1 MDVATGGHDK
11 GHESGYAPST
21 TGFVSMKLWAT
32 PPAANFPLQAPQLLL
47 QPGTNGPAAVGAA
60 AKTSE
65 LEDSRSVFMLR
76 NGGRGVSAA
85 TGAVAG
91 GGGGDGG
98 HRRKV
103 RVSVTGTVNGQAVST
118 ECTIDPSHPLA
129 DVTKDIAMSL
139 GVGRQWSNYCL
150 RHGESDTLLS
160 DKTLRKLVKDG
171 DVLKFSTSPAQLARL
186 DVKDLESEDE
196 LVVKRAAFILQKHMK
211 EEEFV
216 DEFLA
221 LRGLER
227 LQDMLAAIFVKQNLV
242 NICRP
247 VTAIL
252 IKLVSSDPTAE
263 NSPIQCYGFD
273 VVSNALSSQSS
284 FLPTLVQRLLATDYI
299 LQLNS
304 LHLVN
309 ILFRKATDRYRGE
322 FVYQLDSLKIR
333 QVVLS
338 LMRTQPPEDLGK
350 QLVEFQRL
358 LIQEGHRRK
367 RLPVDTRN
375 PEHEAMLNDIW
386 AASALSPIPEE
397 GFKWRQIGFE
407 FEEVFALTVKFYFA
421 MWEEMDAQTVLEDIN
436 RVASVVRSQF
446 RYVNGIVNPTD
457 ANMLATFE
465 RALFSLSYEAIRE
478 RQLRE
483 LENDDMHLSR
493 EPSYEFIRNQRVEC
507 LIRGAWFPVVRE
519 KGRVK
524 GVYRFYRL
532 GPNKKFLHFGDFL
545 EMSERKPA
553 LEELGN
559 KIDMALVTDILTGPS
574 SPVFKSKKNMASE
587 TLSLCFSL
595 VTSYTDT
602 NESQSLADFVC
613 SNPTQFV
620 EWKDGFN
627 MLLDKSIDTEA
638 TGALLTELTEIEV
651 KLALLD
657 LTGDGVE
664 IPNAAPDVPDLPA
677 SWAFVYDEEGGKEGI
692 GGLASLAGTMM
703 QSLARPNAGGT
714 EADEAGMA
722 NGVEPAESGGDGGG
736 EGGEAEEEEDGDDD
750 DGEELPFA
758 ANEQVAQL
766 DPGLPLLLDQMPH
779 LIVVGG
785 TEHGIVGLGEDP
797 APQLSRKRID
807 AVQANLQNLTGLR
820 FQALGR

>member
-1 MDVATGGHDK
+1 MDRILAGVSTAT
-11 GHESGYAPST
+11 S
-21 TGFVSMKLWAT
+21 
-32 PPAANFPLQAPQLLL
+32 
-47 QPGTNGPAAVGAA
+47 AA
-60 AKTSE
+60 AGS
-65 LEDSRSVFMLR
+65 
-76 NGGRGVSAA
+76 
-85 TGAVAG
+85 
-91 GGGGDGG
+91 GGGDGG

-103 RVSVTGTVNGQAVST
+103 RVSVTGTINGQAVST

-150 RHGESDTLLS
+150 RHGDSDTLLS

-186 DVKDLESEDE
+186 DVKDLDSEDE
-196 LVVKRAAFILQKHMK
+196 IVVKRMLNRKGK

-227 LQDMLAAIFVKQNLV
+227 LQDMIVTSQGNTLAYALTSLQNLMEHSHGWDKFSSTFIRSLAAMFVKQNLV

-309 ILFRKATDRYRGE
+309 ILFRKATDRNRGE

-386 AASALSPIPEE
+386 IASALSPISEE

-407 FEEVFALTVKFYFA
+407 
-421 MWEEMDAQTVLEDIN
+421 
-436 RVASVVRSQF
+436 
-446 RYVNGIVNPTD
+446 
-457 ANMLATFE
+457 
-465 RALFSLSYEAIRE
+465 
-478 RQLRE
+478 
-483 LENDDMHLSR
+483 
-493 EPSYEFIRNQRVEC
+493 SYEFIRNQRVEC
-507 LIRGAWFPVVRE
+507 LIRGAWFPVIRE

-524 GVYRFYRL
+524 GVYRFYKL

-559 KIDMALVTDILTGPS
+559 KIDMAMVTDILTGAS
-574 SPVFKSKKNMASE
+574 SPVFKSKKNVASE
-587 TLSLCFSL
+587 NPSLCFSL

-613 SNPTQFV
+613 SNPTQVV

-627 MLLDKSIDTEA
+627 MLLDKNIDTEA

-677 SWAFVYDEEGGKEGI
+677 SWTFVYDEEGGKEGI
-692 GGLASLAGTMM
+692 GGLASLAGAMM
-703 QSLARPNAGGT
+703 QSLARPSGGGT
-714 EADEAGMA
+714 GADEAGMA
-722 NGVEPAESGGDGGG
+722 NGEEQAEAGGDGGG
-736 EGGEAEEEEDGDDD
+736 EGGEVEEEDGEDD

-758 ANEQVAQL
+758 AN
-766 DPGLPLLLDQMPH
+766 GGG
-779 LIVVGG
+779 GG
-785 TEHGIVGLGEDP
+785 TGWS
-797 APQLSRKRID
+797 APLSAK
-807 AVQANLQNLTGLR
+807 ATA
-820 FQALGR
+820 